1 MTRFAPRS
9 VRAQLTLAAALA
21 TLFSTALLRSQTV
34 NADEA
39 PPSPAPE
46 DNTIVK
52 LDDYVVTAVA
62 RPDKSRLQSSIS
74 VSSLPMEK
82 LDVFTPRNTA
92 ELFRSLPGIRV
103 EATSGEG
110 NANLTIRGLPLADG
124 GSRYIQIQEDGLPI
138 VEFGDIAFGNADVL
152 FRSDATIG
160 NVEAVR
166 GGSAAIFA
174 SNSPGGVINM
184 ITKDGKVAG
193 GSLAVTYGIDFDTTR
208 ADFSYGGPISDT
220 VRFNVGG
227 FYRAGEGPRTTG
239 TNDGGGQIKLNLTKD
254 FKGGYVRVYVK
265 AIDDTAPT
273 YLPAPAKVNGTSSFG
288 SLPGYDVLTGSLY
301 TPNLSVDNAV
311 DSHGSAVTRHFE
323 GIHVKVAAIGA
334 EIMVSPAEDLT
345 VTDRVR
351 FSAQSAQWGAPFPA
365 TIRTA
370 QAAVANYAPT
380 FAGAA
385 KLVYGSGINKGQAV
399 APDTLVTTVH
409 AFDTDAS
416 DMGWMGND
424 LKINKFVRFGD
435 GSKIDFTVGYYK
447 SQQKIVQ
454 DWTWATYLLET
465 KGKNANTLNLANAAG
480 VPLTS
485 NGQLS
490 YGPLDWGN
498 FSQAKDLR
506 YSVDAP
512 VANITYQA
520 GKFSA
525 DAGVRHDTVKARG
538 SILNGTAKSY
548 DLNHDG
554 VISGAEIG
562 GVPTFDWANA
572 TNVNYKLGYTS
583 YSAGVNFS
591 ASKNLAF
598 FGRYSFGGRAGA
610 DRLAAN
616 AGSSGPGFQA
626 KSFYYDVTQGEAGV
640 KYRTSTLVPGQL
652 VLNTTLFNAKTRE
665 PSGAELNRV
674 NPPIDYTA
682 TGLELEV
689 SYRNGGFDL
698 RSNAT
703 YTDATGK
710 ISSGAGSISFDPRRQ
725 AKFIYTVAPSYT
737 VGAFSFGGS
746 AIGTTES
753 FFQDPA
759 HGTTQNSTALKMPA
773 YVTVNGF
780 LLYQITKDL
789 TVSLNVNNLLNAEGW
804 TEGEDGSLP
813 GAGALQL
820 TRARTITGRT
830 VSATLK
836 YTF

>member
-1 MTRFAPRS
+1 M
-9 VRAQLTLAAALA
+9 
-21 TLFSTALLRSQTV
+21 SQTT
-34 NADEA
+34 
-39 PPSPAPE
+39 PSTE
-46 DNTIVK
+46 DSPDLVPSNNDVIK
-52 LDDYVVTAVA
+52 LDDFVVTAVS
-62 RPDKSRLQSSIS
+62 RPDKSRLQSSVS
-74 VSSLPMEK
+74 VSSLQMDK
-82 LDVFTPRNTA
+82 LDAFTPRNTA

-103 EATSGEG
+103 ESTSGEG
-110 NANLTIRGLPLADG
+110 NANITIRGLPLADG
-124 GSRYIQIQEDGLPI
+124 GSRYVQIQEDGLPI

-184 ITKDGKVAG
+184 ITRDGKIPG
-193 GSLAVTYGIDFDTTR
+193 GSLAVTYGVDFDTTR
-208 ADFSYGGPISDT
+208 ADFTYGGPISDSL
-220 VRFNVGG
+220 RFNVGG
-227 FYRAGEGPRTTG
+227 FYRSGEGPRTTG
-239 TNDGGGQIKLNLTKD
+239 TGDGGGQVKFNLTKD
-254 FKGGYVRVYVK
+254 FQGGYVRVYVK

-273 YLPAPAKVNGTSSFG
+273 YLPAPAKVSGTSSFG
-288 SLPGYDVLTGSLY
+288 SLPGFNVLTGSLY
-301 TPNLSVDNAV
+301 TPNLTTDNAV
-311 DSHGSAVTRHFE
+311 DSHGNPVIRHFE
-323 GIHVKVAAIGA
+323 GIHIKVASIGA

-345 VTDRVR
+345 ITNRVR
-351 FSAQSAQWGAPFPA
+351 VSAQSAQWGAPFPA

-370 QAAVANYAPT
+370 AAAVANYAST
-380 FAGAA
+380 FVGAA

-399 APDTLVTTVH
+399 AADTLVTTVH

-424 LKINKFVRFGD
+424 LRINKFIKFGD
-435 GSKIDFTVGYYK
+435 GSKIDFTAGYYK

-465 KGKNANTLNLANAAG
+465 KGNNANTLNLANAAG
-480 VPLTS
+480 VALTS

-506 YSVDAP
+506 YTVDAP
-512 VANITYQA
+512 VANVTYQT
-520 GKFSA
+520 GKLSV
-525 DAGVRHDTVKARG
+525 DAGVRRDTVKARG
-538 SILNGTAKSY
+538 SILNGTARSY
-548 DLNHDG
+548 DLNNDG

-572 TNVNYKLGYTS
+572 TNVHYTLRYTS
-583 YSAGVNFS
+583 YSAGANFS
-591 ASKNLAF
+591 ASKDLAF
-598 FGRYSFGGRAGA
+598 FARYSFGGRAGA
-610 DRLAAN
+610 DRLAGN

-626 KSFYYDVTQGEAGV
+626 KSFYYDVTQAEAGV
-640 KYRTSTLVPGQL
+640 KYRTTKLVPGQL
-652 VLNTTLFNAKTRE
+652 VFNATLFNAKTRE
-665 PSGAELNRV
+665 PSGAELNKV

-682 TGLELEV
+682 TGVELEV
-689 SYRNGGFDL
+689 SYRNRGFEF

-703 YTDATGK
+703 YTDA
-710 ISSGAGSISFDPRRQ
+710 SGTVTSGTGSISFEPRRQ
-725 AKFIYTVAPSYT
+725 AKFIYTLAPSYT
-737 VGAFSFGGS
+737 MGAFSFGGS

-759 HGTTQNSTALKMPA
+759 HGTAQNSTALKMPA
-773 YVTVNGF
+773 YVTVNAF
-780 LLYQITKDL
+780 ALYQITKDL
-789 TVSLNVNNLLNAEGW
+789 TVSLNANNLFNAQGW

-813 GAGALQL
+813 GATALQL

-830 VSATLK
+830 ISATLK